1 MGGFLENLKKSLTAQ
16 TGDSGSD
23 FITFKVKCDRCNE
36 EITVKIRKNSDI
48 SRISIGE
55 GPQGSEYFLRKEILG
70 EKCSNLISIEV
81 YFGSGY
87 FVISKE
93 ISGGKFVE

>member
-1 MGGFLENLKKSLTAQ
+1 MGGFLENLKKAFSVQA
-16 TGDSGSD
+16 GESASD

-48 SRISIGE
+48 SSIGAGE
-55 GPQGSEYFLRKEILG
+55 RPRDAEYFLRKEILG
-70 EKCSNLISIEV
+70 EKCNNLMNIEV
-81 YFGSGY
+81 YFGYGH
-87 FVISKE
+87 VILSKE